1 VVDLEEFVP
10 TLTQH
15 EFLTDEASRIKAMI
29 GGLGSGKSRTGA
41 EAFVDL
47 VLANPGCD
55 LLMAGPTHEMTRDLC
70 VPAFEAA
77 CPRELIVRYVKS
89 EKRYDLRGGRTVKH
103 ASADKPSTL
112 EGRNLAGF
120 WADEAR
126 YWPAESWRNLLA
138 RLRAV
143 EARRLQGL
151 VTTTPAMNWLADE
164 FNASKPGR
172 VVYRASTLEN
182 AHNLAPGYIDD
193 LRRTY
198 SPRLARSL
206 IDGEFSVVSGQVY
219 EEFDDAKH
227 LVDWAYDPALPL
239 WLSWDFGVRA
249 ASILFAQ
256 QVGRWPVTT
265 RDGRTLPPGS
275 VVIFDELQ
283 LEQKPTAHQIPDV
296 QRRLAGR
303 KVSRIVCDPAG
314 RQRGP
319 GGRDAFDPI
328 ARGSLR
334 PRGSARPHG
343 RLEHRRRGLA
353 HPEPHR
359 AGVGRAVSRRGRADA
374 LPRPQPLGR
383 GRAPA
388 RRRQGASRQRVPR
401 ARRQAARRPPERG
414 RPRTRAGHARIPRG
428 RSAERDAAGAA
439 HAPHRGE
446 VVSGLERI
454 RPDASAAQVVDAALV
469 AHGRRGE

>member
-314 RQRGP
+314 RQRDQA
-319 GGRDAFDPI
+319 GGMPSIRLLEEAF
-328 ARGSLR
+328 
-334 PRGSARPHG
+334 G
-343 RLEHRRRGLA
+343 REG
-353 HPEPHR
+353 
-359 AGVGRAVSRRGRADA
+359 
-374 LPRPQPLGR
+374 PLGR
-383 GRAPA
+383 MVGWSTAVEDWHIPNRIA
-388 RRRQGASRQRVPR
+388 RVSGALCPVEGEPTLYLDRSLSGAGAHRRGVVKALRGSVY
-401 ARRQAARRPPERG
+401 PERG
-414 RPRTRAGHARIPRG
+414 GKRLDDRPKEDDLEHARDTLEYLVVGVQNATRQARPMPRI
-428 RSAERDAAGAA
+428 AA
-439 HAPHRGE
+439 RW
-446 VVSGLERI
+446 
-454 RPDASAAQVVDAALV
+454 
-469 AHGRRGE
+469 

>member
-1 VVDLEEFVP
+1 
-10 TLTQH
+10 
-15 EFLTDEASRIKAMI
+15 MI

-164 FNASKPGR
+164 FNAGKADR
-172 VVYRASTLEN
+172 EVYRASTLEN
-182 AHNLAPGYIDD
+182 AHNLAPGYIED
-193 LRRTY
+193 LRRSY
-198 SPRLARSL
+198 SPRLAKSL

-219 EEFDDAKH
+219 EEFDESKH
-227 LVDWAYDPALPL
+227 LVDWRYDPSLPL

-249 ASILFAQ
+249 SSILFAQ
-256 QVGRWPVTT
+256 QVGPFGADTL
-265 RDGRTLPPGS
+265 DGRRLPPHS

-314 RQRGP
+314 RQRDQASGMP
-319 GGRDAFDPI
+319 SIRLLEEAF
-328 ARGSLR
+328 GQT
-334 PRGSARPHG
+334 G
-343 RLEHRRRGLA
+343 
-353 HPEPHR
+353 
-359 AGVGRAVSRRGRADA
+359 
-374 LPRPQPLGR
+374 PLGR
-383 GRAPA
+383 MVSWNTAVEDRHIPNRIA
-388 RRRQGASRQRVPR
+388 RVGGALSPVSGEPTLYLDRSLRDGHRRGVVKALRGSVY
-401 ARRQAARRPPERG
+401 PERG
-414 RPRTRAGHARIPRG
+414 GKRLDDRPKEDELEHARDTLEYLVVG
-428 RSAERDAAGAA
+428 VQNATRSAQ
-439 HAPHRGE
+439 PMP
-446 VVSGLERI
+446 RI
-454 RPDASAAQVVDAALV
+454 GVRW
-469 AHGRRGE
+469 